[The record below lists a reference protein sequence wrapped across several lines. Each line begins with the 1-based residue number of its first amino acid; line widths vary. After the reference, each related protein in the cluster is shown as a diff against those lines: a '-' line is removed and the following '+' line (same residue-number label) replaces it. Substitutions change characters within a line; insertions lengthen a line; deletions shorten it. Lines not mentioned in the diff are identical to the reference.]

1 MEQSNKVI
9 LLAGPTASGK
19 SKLAIKLA
27 KHFNGEII
35 NADSMQIYNEIS
47 ILTSKPS
54 LADRKIIKHHLYGFC
69 SVKEKFSTGQWLKLA
84 TKNIKE
90 QWRKKKTPI
99 IVGGTGL
106 YFKALTDGLVK
117 IPDIPNYLRIETRKL
132 HKKVGQKNFYNKLIK
147 LDHLAE
153 SFVLSTDSQRSMRVY
168 EVKKF
173 TNRSLFEL
181 MKDTKPNF
189 NSSTFKKIFIN
200 IPRNLLLK
208 RIESRIEKMFRDGA
222 IEEANL
228 FFKMRI
234 YRELSSNKIIGLR
247 EIKSYLNNKTSLI
260 EAKELIVQ
268 KTRQYAKRQLTWARG
283 HMRSWE
289 TIDSSNI
296 NDFFKKTINK
306 IS

>member
-27 KHFNGEII
+27 EHFNGEVV

-47 ILTSKPS
+47 LLTSKPNS
-54 LADRKIIKHHLYGFC
+54 VDRKITKHHLYGFC

-84 TKNIKE
+84 TENIKE
-90 QWRKKKTPI
+90 QWSKKKTPI
-99 IVGGTGL
+99 VVGGTGL

-117 IPDIPNYLRIETRKL
+117 IPDIPNNLRIEIRKL
-132 HKKVGQKNFYNKLIK
+132 HQKVGQKNFYNQLIK
-147 LDHLAE
+147 LDNLAE
-153 SFVLSTDSQRSMRVY
+153 NFVLPTDAQRSMRVY

-173 TNRSLFEL
+173 TKKSLFEL

-189 NSSTFKKIFIN
+189 NSKVFKKIFIN
-200 IPRNLLLK
+200 IPKDLLLK
-208 RIESRIEKMFRDGA
+208 RIENRIEKMFRDGV
-222 IEEANL
+222 IEEVNL
-228 FFKMRI
+228 FFKMRV

-260 EAKELIVQ
+260 EAKELIAQ
-268 KTRQYAKRQLTWARG
+268 KTRQYAKRQLTWSRG
-283 HMRSWE
+283 HMKSWE
-289 TIDSSNI
+289 TIDSSDN
-296 NDFFKKTINK
+296 NDFLKKAINK